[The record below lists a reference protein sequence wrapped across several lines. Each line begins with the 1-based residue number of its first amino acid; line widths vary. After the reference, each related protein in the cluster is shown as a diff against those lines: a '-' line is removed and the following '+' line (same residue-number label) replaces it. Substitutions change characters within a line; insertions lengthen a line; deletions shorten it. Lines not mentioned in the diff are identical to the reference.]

1 MPQAT
6 LRTIIFQVLSI
17 PALMGVV
24 AGFVLLATF
33 CVDVVTGTPWTGL
46 HEAGAVYG
54 FALVCTFLALWLVLG
69 AVYAYLNVGQA
80 KKLEVIAG
88 FYSPATIADYFE
100 QFWSGRAGIRALV
113 QNHRTA
119 AAANAA
125 AANAANAAAA
135 HAAAAAL
142 ETRFQALV
150 REDFGLRVF
159 LIPVILLIAAG
170 GVVLF
175 FGFSGGIGLAVALS
189 NGGVSSVHPLGI
201 NLDLIS
207 VAAIFGAYTW
217 VASDVIVRNHQWTL
231 HPSDL
236 AWYALRL
243 IIAIPLGHALA
254 MLVGSAD
261 VTAGAAGST
270 SLPAGAGAFVAFVAS
285 MFSLDAITRAL
296 GKAATRFGVQMTT
309 SSAERDDLIVRLA
322 GVDEDKARALSVE
335 GVSTIAQLVAVDPIR
350 ASIRSG
356 LPFEYV
362 LRLIDAALLWV
373 FVGDTLNE
381 MRPLG
386 LRGASDMLD
395 LHDDWN
401 GAGAAAALIALQAAS
416 AAVGPARQG
425 FAQAQAAVATAQ
437 AADPATVAAAQQAA
451 AAAQAALDAANS
463 AQLLALNQ
471 FLTQSRSDDR
481 AAMMTAL
488 TIKPADKGPGL
499 TAVGFC
505 TIMDRLC
512 ADPYARFIR
521 RLLV

>member
-1 MPQAT
+1 MQAST
-6 LRTIIFQVLSI
+6 RTIILQVFSI
-17 PALMGVV
+17 PALMGLV

-33 CVDVVTGTPWTGL
+33 CVDVVTGSPWAGL

-54 FALVCTFLALWLVLG
+54 FALVCTFLSLWLVLG

-80 KKLEVIAG
+80 KKIEVITG

-100 QFWSGRAGIRALV
+100 QFWSGRDGIRALV
-113 QNHRTA
+113 RNYR
-119 AAANAA
+119 ANPAIYT
-125 AANAANAAAA
+125 
-135 HAAAAAL
+135 AAL
-142 ETRFQALV
+142 ESKFQAQF

-159 LIPVILLIAAG
+159 FIPVVLLIAAG

-401 GAGAAAALIALQAAS
+401 GAGAAAALIALQAAA
-416 AAVGPARQG
+416 AAVGPAREG
-425 FAQAQAAVATAQ
+425 FAQAQAAVAAAQ
-437 AADPATVAAAQQAA
+437 GAQPQDPAAVTTAQQAA
-451 AAAQAALDAANS
+451 AAAQTALDAANS

-488 TIKPADKGPGL
+488 TTKPVDRGPGL

-512 ADPYARFIR
+512 ADPYVRFIR
-521 RLLV
+521 RLLI